1 MSSLVAETAMTAGMP
16 VRSGIRLY
24 EISNQIRHLLDEA
37 TDEETGERRESL
49 VRAARAWRQT
59 AAELERHLPRRAC

>member
-1 MSSLVAETAMTAGMP
+1 MRRYTWTELEIAHAYQVAAG
-16 VRSGIRLY
+16 
-24 EISNQIRHLLDEA
+24 LDEWA
-37 TDEETGERRESL
+37 QEETGERRESL